1 MLKGKAKEDFE
12 KWVGRADKGGIGDFS
27 NCVEMCENYPTD
39 NWNIS
44 FTDYPK
50 SMQYG
55 VLVDWFDSVGI
66 NISIEPYWC
75 VCKITAEIDQE
86 VTFDM
91 MVFSDSQCDYDYSNH
106 ATRPQAR
113 QKAIEQAIEIYNNK

>member
-12 KWVGRADKGGIGDFS
+12 KWYIPWVRNQRPDYVK
-27 NCVEMCENYPTD
+27 
-39 NWNIS
+39 
-44 FTDYPK
+44 FTDEQILRKFYRK
-50 SMQYG
+50 VFSEQYG

-106 ATRPQAR
+106 ATRLQAR
-113 QKAIEQAIEIYNNK
+113 TKAIEQAIEIYNNK

>member
-1 MLKGKAKEDFE
+1 MITEKAKKEFE
-12 KWVGRADKGGIGDFS
+12 KWYSFNIYSETSDLFRIGDFYS
-27 NCVEMCENYPTD
+27 LPD
-39 NWNIS
+39 
-44 FTDYPK
+44 
-50 SMQYG
+50 SMKDG

-75 VCKITAEIDQE
+75 VCKITAETDQE

-91 MVFSDSQCDYDYSNH
+91 MVFSDSQCDCDYSNH

-113 QKAIEQAIEIYNNK
+113 QKAIEKANEIFNNR